1 MTLRAIRYTCMLLTC
16 SMLSLLAPSA
26 HAGVVIERT
35 RVIYPAQERQV
46 TVNLTNEEKQS
57 PLLIHIWIDD
67 GNEKS
72 TPDQLQVPFLLTP
85 PIFRLDPGKGQALR
99 ISYLKD
105 KQLPTDKET
114 VFYLNVLEVPP
125 KPKAVNGEIP
135 NTMQLA
141 FRTRIKL
148 FFRPKGLPGKA
159 ADAPSQ
165 LRWKLVTTGTE
176 PALEAQN
183 PSVYYVS
190 FESVALSVDGNEIK
204 SDTPQMIAP
213 GGTQRFPLKDV
224 HTTSDAKVEVHFN
237 SIGDYGQ
244 FVPHTA
250 TLTP

>member
-1 MTLRAIRYTCMLLTC
+1 MTLHAARYVRMLLTC
-16 SMLSLLAPSA
+16 SMLSLLAASA
-26 HAGVVIERT
+26 HAGVVIAST

-46 TVNLTNEEKQS
+46 TVQLTNDEKQF
-57 PLLIHIWIDD
+57 PLLIHTWIDD

-72 TPDQLQVPFLLTP
+72 TPDQLPVPFLLTP
-85 PIFRLDPGKGQALR
+85 PIFRLDPGKGLALR

-105 KQLPTDKET
+105 KLLPTDKET

-125 KPKAVNGEIP
+125 KPKPVDGKES

-148 FFRPKGLPGKA
+148 FFRPKGLPGKS
-159 ADAPSQ
+159 ADAPGQ
-165 LRWKLVTTGTE
+165 LRWKLVTEGAE
-176 PALEAQN
+176 PALVAQN

-190 FESVALSVDGNEIK
+190 FESVALAINGNEIK
-204 SDTPQMIAP
+204 SETPQMIAP
-213 GGTQRFPLKDV
+213 GGTQYFPLKDV
-224 HTTSDAKVEVHFN
+224 HPTAGAKLEVRFN
-237 SIGDYGQ
+237 SIGDYGD